1 MQNLPNTAVLFMFS
15 KQEVE
20 SQSYDRFFQI
30 YPAKPELA
38 PRKCLRPLMGRLA
51 ILIDGYD
58 DELRS
63 VWEISETRG
72 FMKTLCKIWP
82 SWLYFH
88 LLHSNSMSPFMF
100 SRLNSLSVHI
110 DSQNQRSVT
119 YVSSKELLPILT
131 GDLQH
136 MIALCRRTGVSKAA
150 INQRIAAFNA
160 QLKNCLRP

>member
-1 MQNLPNTAVLFMFS
+1 MFS

-20 SQSYDRFFQI
+20 SQSYGRLFQL
-30 YPAKPELA
+30 YPAKPELV
-38 PRKCLRPLMGRLA
+38 PVGSLRSRMGKLA
-51 ILIDGYD
+51 IVIDGYKD
-58 DELRS
+58 DPRS
-63 VWEISETRG
+63 LWEISETRS
-72 FMKTLCKIWP
+72 FMKRLCEIWP

-88 LLHSNSMSPFMF
+88 LLHSNSMSPFIF

-136 MIALCRRTGVSKAA
+136 MTALCRRTGVSKAA

-160 QLKNCLRP
+160 QLKNGLRP